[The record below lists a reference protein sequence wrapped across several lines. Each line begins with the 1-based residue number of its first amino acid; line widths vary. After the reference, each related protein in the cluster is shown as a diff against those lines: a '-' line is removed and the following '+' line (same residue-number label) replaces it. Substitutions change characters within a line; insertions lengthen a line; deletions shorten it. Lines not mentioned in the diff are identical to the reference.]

1 MRYERVVGNRT
12 EIAWTKIVDDVKHDV
27 RARRTGDGWDF
38 ASRVGRGNQWQPL
51 EHPPLEDWLRLL
63 DGVRRRIGRQRK
75 QPEEE
80 RQLLRVIRGH
90 FPGVAI
96 E

>member
-1 MRYERVVGNRT
+1 MGNRT
-12 EIAWTKIVDDVKHDV
+12 EIAWTKVVDGVKHDM
-27 RARRTGDGWDF
+27 RARRTGDAWDF
-38 ASRVGRGNQWQPL
+38 ASRVGRGNNWEPL
-51 EHPPLEDWLRLL
+51 PRPELEDWLRLL

-80 RQLLRVIRGH
+80 RQLLRTIREE
-90 FPGVAI
+90 FPGAEI